1 MVGSP
6 LNIVAILNIA
16 LYSLFSLLIL
26 TTSINAKTIP
36 ELLLAKT
43 YKKSIDITEYLVSE
57 KLDGVRAYWDGKQ
70 LVSRQGNP
78 FHAPAWFIE
87 DFPSQPLDGE
97 LWIARNHFQQ
107 TLSTVRKKQA
117 IDEEWQQISYQLF
130 ELPHAM
136 GTFKQRVEAMQRL
149 VEGLSIPHLKMIKQ
163 YHLKTTVELIKNL
176 DTVVAQ
182 GAEGLML
189 HRADALYQ
197 SGRSEV
203 LLKVK
208 KHQDAEAQVIQ
219 HLAGKGKFATL
230 LGSLLVEDQNGLR
243 FKIGT
248 GFSLKQRQNP
258 PAIGS
263 TITYQYFGRTQKGL
277 PRFASFL
284 RVRKP
289 L

>member
-1 MVGSP
+1 MGNDLIST
-6 LNIVAILNIA
+6 ILKIA
-16 LYSLFSLLIL
+16 FYSLFSLLIF
-26 TTSINAKTIP
+26 TIDSNAKSIP

-43 YKKSIDITEYLVSE
+43 YKKSIDISEYLVSE

-70 LVSRQGNP
+70 LLSRQGNP
-78 FHAPAWFIE
+78 FHAPAWFIK
-87 DFPSQPLDGE
+87 DFPQQALDGE
-97 LWIARNHFQQ
+97 LWIERNHFQQ
-107 TLSTVRKKQA
+107 TVSTVQKKQA
-117 IDEEWQQISYQLF
+117 IDQEWRQISYQLF
-130 ELPHAM
+130 ELPQAM
-136 GTFKQRVEAMQRL
+136 GTFQQRVEAMQRL
-149 VEGLSIPHLKMIKQ
+149 VKDLSIPHLKVIKQ
-163 YHLKTTVELIKNL
+163 FHLKNSAELMKKL
-176 DTVVAQ
+176 DSVVAQ
-182 GAEGLML
+182 GGEGLML

-208 KHQDAEAQVIQ
+208 KYQDAEAKVIQ
-219 HLAGKGKFATL
+219 YLAGKGKFATL
-230 LGSLLVEDQNGLR
+230 LGALLVEDENGLR

-263 TITYQYFGRTQKGL
+263 IITYQYFGRTQKGL

-284 RVRKP
+284 RVREP

>member
-1 MVGSP
+1 MLGSP
-6 LNIVAILNIA
+6 PNIVTILNIA
-16 LYSLFSLLIL
+16 LYSLLSLLIL
-26 TTSINAKTIP
+26 TTNSTAKSIP
-36 ELLLAKT
+36 ELLLART
-43 YKKSIDITEYLVSE
+43 YKKSIDITAYLVSE

-70 LVSRQGNP
+70 LLSRQGNP
-78 FHAPAWFIE
+78 FYAPAWFIK
-87 DFPSQPLDGE
+87 DFPQQALDGE
-97 LWIARNHFQQ
+97 LWIERNHFQQ
-107 TLSTVRKKQA
+107 TVSIVRKKQP
-117 IDEEWQQISYQLF
+117 IDQEWRQISYQLF

-136 GTFKQRVEAMQRL
+136 GTFSQRVEAMQRL
-149 VEGLSIPHLKMIKQ
+149 VKKLSIPHLKVIKQ
-163 YHLKTTVELIKNL
+163 YHLKTNAELIKKL
-176 DTVVAQ
+176 DEVVAQ
-182 GAEGLML
+182 GGEGLML

-208 KHQDAEAQVIQ
+208 KYQDAEAKVIQ
-219 HLAGKGKFATL
+219 HLAGKGKFKTL
-230 LGSLLVEDQNGLR
+230 LGALLVEDQKGLR

-263 TITYQYFGRTQKGL
+263 IITYQYLGRTKKGL

-284 RVRKP
+284 RVREP